1 MKAWFREMKAWFRD
15 MKAWFRNMKA
25 WFRNMKVWLGILLT
39 KTTQIT
45 YDQCVLFFIY
55 SLLGWALDD
64 IWSISTT
71 DGRRHLF
78 RLLTLETPTGQKL
91 GLLQCFSSTLT
102 SDWHI
107 R

>member
-1 MKAWFREMKAWFRD
+1 MKAWFRD
-15 MKAWFRNMKA
+15 MKAWFRDMRAWFRNMKAWFRNMKA

-39 KTTQIT
+39 KTTQIS
-45 YDQCVLFFIY
+45 YDQCVLFLI
-55 SLLGWALDD
+55 L
-64 IWSISTT
+64 SIILRMAT
-71 DGRRHLF
+71 DGKGHPF
-78 RLLTLETPTGQKL
+78 HLLTSETPTGQKL